1 MSDPFETSAVRK
13 GPSLKA
19 RAIALL
25 SRREHSRVE
34 LRRKLSRHCEN
45 PAELDQV
52 LVELERG
59 GWLSEQRFAESV
71 VHRRAPRHGVRR
83 ILNELRQHD
92 LPENTLNE
100 VAERLR
106 ATELERAREVWL
118 RKFDT
123 PPADAKEY
131 ARQFRYMAA
140 RGFSPDCL
148 RRILSEQSA
157 ASRNEARQLFD
168 PDELPPADEV

>member
-1 MSDPFETSAVRK
+1 MSESLKTSGPRK

-34 LRRKLSRHCEN
+34 LQRKLSRYSEE
-45 PAELDQV
+45 PAELDAV
-52 LVELERG
+52 LAELERA
-59 GWLSEQRFAESV
+59 GWLSDQRFVDSV
-71 VHRRAPRHGVRR
+71 VHRRASRHGARR
-83 ILNELRQHD
+83 ILNELRQHN
-92 LPENTLNE
+92 LPENTISA
-100 VAERLR
+100 VAEQLKT
-106 ATELERAREVWL
+106 TELDRARDVWL
-118 RKFDT
+118 RKFDK

-148 RRILSEQSA
+148 RRILSEQA
-157 ASRNEARQLFD
+157 DASRSGGDQPFD
-168 PDELPPADEV
+168 PEDAPPVHEP